1 MAFSHS
7 RIGIVLLTAIDDG
20 GWGTAGYAGLKAICE
35 QTNAELLVRDRIP
48 LDRAR
53 QAFAGLCEQGCTLI
67 FGHGSEL
74 SPVIQQAA
82 AENPQVMFA
91 CVNGTSFASN
101 LAALEMKDEEIGYL
115 AGVLAGCLSSSK
127 KVGFIGALEIP
138 ATLRLDHGFREGALQ
153 KGAEVISTYTG
164 DFYDRAKAQNAA
176 ETLIGR
182 GVDVFYCYLNSA
194 WEGVREAC
202 RQANCR
208 MIEPILE
215 RPTQNPAVVAS
226 AVQNAG
232 ALYTQAVLL
241 FDRDELRGRR
251 YRVGVEDPTV
261 ERLVLHSIPPEIA
274 AEIEATR
281 VRILNREVDIQTK
294 PE

>member
-35 QTNAELLVRDRIP
+35 QTNADLLVRDRIP

-53 QAFAGLCEQGCTLI
+53 QAFTGLCEQGCTLI

-74 SPVIQQAA
+74 SPAIQQAA

-91 CVNGTSFASN
+91 CVNGTSIASN
-101 LAALEMKDEEIGYL
+101 LAALEMKDEEIAYL
-115 AGVLAGCLSSSK
+115 AGVLAGCLSSTK

-138 ATLRLDHGFREGALQ
+138 ATIRHEDGYRGGTFQ
-153 KGAEVISTYTG
+153 KGVEVLSAYTG
-164 DFYDRAKAQNAA
+164 DFFDCGKAQNAA
-176 ETLIGR
+176 ERMIGQ
-182 GVDVFYCYLNSA
+182 GADIFYCYLNTA
-194 WEGVREAC
+194 WEGVWEAC
-202 RQANCR
+202 RRAGCR

-215 RPTQNPAVVAS
+215 RPASNPVVVAS

-241 FDRDELRGRR
+241 FDRDELRGQR

-261 ERLVLHSIPPEIA
+261 ERLVLHSVSPEIA

-281 VRILNREVDIQTK
+281 VRILNRETDIQTK